1 MKAVIDACVL
11 YPTVLREI
19 TIGLARAGRITPIWS
34 ARLMEEWARTAA
46 RRGAP
51 VDEALARGDIAALSA
66 AFPEAVVPPDPAQ
79 EARLWLPDRGDIHV
93 LATAITGGAD
103 TILTLNL
110 RDFPRSE
117 LLPHGLC
124 AIHPDAAFY
133 QMWLDAPQ
141 DVSQIVQ
148 SVHGTAEHLS
158 GEALEVRGLL
168 KRARLPRLA
177 KALG

>member
-1 MKAVIDACVL
+1 VRAVIDACVL

-19 TIGLARAGRITPIWS
+19 TLGLARAGLLVPLWS
-34 ARLMEEWARTAA
+34 DRLLAEWTRTAA
-46 RRGAP
+46 RHGGPA
-51 VDEALARGDIAALSA
+51 DAALAQGDIAALKAGFPA
-66 AFPEAVVPPDPAQ
+66 AMVAPDPGHEAQ
-79 EARLWLPDRGDIHV
+79 LWLPDSGDIHV

-117 LLPHGLC
+117 LAGFGID

-133 QMWLDAPQ
+133 QMWLDAP
-141 DVSQIVQ
+141 DTVTRVVAA
-148 SVHGTAEHLS
+148 VHATAEHLS
-158 GEALEVRGLL
+158 GAPLPLRPLL
-168 KRARLPRLA
+168 KGLRLTRLA